1 MIALAVVVDV
11 DLVQFDLVALGSL
24 FDSHL
29 VFCSEI
35 IADPAVAVAAVE
47 LVLKGPFGQV
57 VEAVLRL

>member
-35 IADPAVAVAAVE
+35 IADPAVAVAAVVACLCWKMWKE
-47 LVLKGPFGQV
+47 EP
-57 VEAVLRL
+57 